1 MPEPLA
7 KKVLLIGWDAADW
20 KIATPLVDQG
30 LMPTLDDLVS
40 HGVMGNLATLR
51 PILSPMLWNSIATGM
66 RADKHGIHGFM
77 EPDTHTGGVR
87 PVTSTSRK
95 VKAIWNIL
103 TQRGYRTHVLGWFAG
118 HPAEPV
124 NGISVSDLYPYAQAP
139 LDKPWPLPPGAVHPE
154 TLRDTF
160 AELRMHPGE
169 VTEAAILPWILKAGE
184 IDQEKDKG
192 LASFAKI
199 LAENLSIHNAATWI
213 LHAQPWD
220 FMAVY
225 YNGIDHFCHAF
236 MHFHPPRM
244 EGIPEDKFELYK
256 DVVNNAY
263 RFHDMCLR
271 TLVQLAGPETTVML
285 VSDHGF
291 HSDHLRPRGIPNEPA
306 GPAVQHRQFG
316 VIAMRGQHIKEDER
330 IYGATLLDVTPTILT
345 LFGLPVGEDMDGRV
359 LVQAFNEP
367 PEVTRIPSWDKLP
380 GECGMHPADL
390 RMDPAAAQAVLQQ
403 FVALGYIQPPNEN
416 QQKAVEVAVREAN
429 YNLARVYLDSR
440 RPRLAL
446 PLLEEIVKGSD
457 EARFRQH
464 LAQCH
469 YMLGQ
474 REEAK
479 RILEDL
485 IANPPKPP
493 KPPDPA
499 NAAAEDQAVG
509 AKLVPPPEFGH
520 VQHGQ
525 DGRATRHG
533 LPARAGW
540 VEAPAEGQAA
550 SPVAAARADAVA
562 EQVAAAAAA
571 PAAEDQAVGAGQA
584 PPTHGQ
590 DGHAT
595 GHGLPARAGEA
606 SPVAVVTEQTA
617 EQARG
622 NDVAVTTPTPWAEW
636 LMGVIHFEEGN
647 TDEALACL
655 LRAEQ
660 ADPRLPN
667 LHLRIGETYL
677 RRQQLDDAERAFRR
691 ALEIDG
697 DSAEAHLGFAQVHLR
712 RRQDED
718 AAEESLVAVG
728 LQHFLP
734 LGHYSLGVALA
745 RLGHPHRATVAFET
759 AVSMLPGLVN
769 GHRWLAAL
777 HARPGGDLEKAGAHR
792 KLAADLMK
800 RRREQLAAVASGK

>member
-1 MPEPLA
+1 MERLA
-7 KKVLLIGWDAADW
+7 KKLLLIGWDAADW
-20 KIATPLVDQG
+20 KVANPLMDQG
-30 LMPTLDDLVS
+30 LMPTLDDFVS

-51 PILSPMLWNSIATGM
+51 PILSPMLWNSIATGK

-77 EPDTHTGGVR
+77 EPDPHAGGIR

-103 TQRGYRTHVLGWFAG
+103 TQEGYKTHVLGWFAG

-124 NGISVSDLYPYAQAP
+124 NGIAVSDLYPYAQAP
-139 LDKPWPLPPGAVHPE
+139 LDKPWPLPPGAVYPDS
-154 TLRDTF
+154 LRDTF
-160 AELRMHPGE
+160 AGLRMHPAE
-169 VTEAAILPWILKAGE
+169 VTEAAILPWIPRAAE

-213 LHAQPWD
+213 LHQQPWD
-220 FMAVY
+220 FLAVY
-225 YNGIDHFCHAF
+225 YNGIDHFCHGF

-244 EGIPEDKFELYK
+244 DGVPEDKFEIYK

-263 RFHDMCLR
+263 RFHDMMLH
-271 TLVQLAGPETTVML
+271 TLIDLAGPEATVIL

-291 HSDHLRPRGIPNEPA
+291 HSDHLRPRGIPREPA

-316 VIAMRGQHIKEDER
+316 VMAMRGPYIKEDER

-359 LVQAFNEP
+359 LVQAFDEP
-367 PEVTRIPSWDKLP
+367 PAVERIPSWEQVP
-380 GECGMHPADL
+380 GECGMHPSDL

-403 FVALGYIQPPNEN
+403 FVALGYIQKPNEN
-416 QQKAVEVAVREAN
+416 QEKAVETAVREAN

-440 RPRLAL
+440 RPKEAL
-446 PLLEEIVKGSD
+446 PLLQDLVKGSD

-469 YMLGQ
+469 YMLGERQ
-474 REEAK
+474 EAK

-493 KPPDPA
+493 ESPKS
-499 NAAAEDQAVG
+499 AETQTGG
-509 AKLVPPPEFGH
+509 A
-520 VQHGQ
+520 
-525 DGRATRHG
+525 
-533 LPARAGW
+533 
-540 VEAPAEGQAA
+540 EAQ
-550 SPVAAARADAVA
+550 PVAAETAVRPAAGPVNPALASEPVPRVNPLPLGGEGGAQAPGEGVRSAPAVA
-562 EQVAAAAAA
+562 LPGDSPLPAA
-571 PAAEDQAVGAGQA
+571 P
-584 PPTHGQ
+584 
-590 DGHAT
+590 
-595 GHGLPARAGEA
+595 R
-606 SPVAVVTEQTA
+606 
-617 EQARG
+617 
-622 NDVAVTTPTPWAEW
+622 PWVDW
-636 LMGVIHFEEGN
+636 LMGVIQFEEGN

-677 RRQQLDDAERAFRR
+677 RRRQLEDADRAFRR

-697 DSAEAHLGFAQVHLR
+697 DSAEAHLGLAQVLLR
-712 RRQDED
+712 KRQNED
-718 AAEESLVAVG
+718 SAEESLVAVG

-734 LGHYSLGVALA
+734 LGHYCLGIALA
-745 RLGHPHRATVAFET
+745 RLGHPHRAAVAFET
-759 AVSMLPGLVN
+759 SVSMLPGLVN

-777 HARPGGDLEKAGAHR
+777 YSRPGGDHGKATAHR
-792 KLAADLMK
+792 QIASELLK
-800 RRREQLAAVASGK
+800 RRREQMAASGN